1 MGNTWEPLGSA
12 EIGGHEKHDWK
23 MVNIPYACF
32 FWKHMGTIFAGN
44 YGIMGMNKPEI

>member
-32 FWKHMGTIFAGN
+32 FGSTWGPFLLETMALWA
-44 YGIMGMNKPEI
+44 